1 MLDACEPDCGVSLPE
16 AVRMLTLSPAE
27 AVGLDARKGSLS
39 AGKDADFVLLDC
51 DLNVRRVYLRG
62 ERMV

>member
-1 MLDACEPDCGVSLPE
+1 
-16 AVRMLTLSPAE
+16 MLTLSPAE
-27 AVGLDARKGSLS
+27 AVGLDARKGSPS

>member
-1 MLDACEPDCGVSLPE
+1 
-16 AVRMLTLSPAE
+16 MLTLSPAE
-27 AVGLDARKGSLS
+27 AVSLDARKGSPS
-39 AGKDADFVLLDC
+39 AGKDADFVLLDR